1 MCSDGKDI
9 RDNEGLILGRDL
21 QPIVDD
27 STRVYW
33 RWFIRLLR
41 IIVVTVWKKAVRF
54 GPEKIHGRFAN
65 TRDSEP
71 TKLASTILSNSFVR
85 AAQTNKS

>member
-27 STRVYW
+27 STPV
-33 RWFIRLLR
+33 
-41 IIVVTVWKKAVRF
+41 
-54 GPEKIHGRFAN
+54 
-65 TRDSEP
+65 
-71 TKLASTILSNSFVR
+71 
-85 AAQTNKS
+85 